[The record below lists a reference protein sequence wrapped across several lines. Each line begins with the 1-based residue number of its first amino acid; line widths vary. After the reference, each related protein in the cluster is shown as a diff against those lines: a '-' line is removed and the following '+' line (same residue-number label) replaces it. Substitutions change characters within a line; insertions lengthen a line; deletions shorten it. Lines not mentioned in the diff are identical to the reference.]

1 LHGAKVKAATMVK
14 STLLM
19 ILHKT
24 DVLKK
29 TLLCFVLIF
38 SISFFSAAQIVRM
51 PLTAMYSRVRA
62 YSSAQ
67 NDALS
72 FQGNQASLAS
82 IKDFSASVYCE
93 RRFMLKEL
101 AQYNGGFVFPTAN
114 GGFGLAAGYA
124 GSIIFNESQVG
135 LAYGRGMGRINFG
148 VQFNYY
154 QVKLRGYGN
163 ATSLNFEA
171 GAICRINEKLNAGF
185 HIYNPTGSRIGKDD
199 EERLPVIYSIGF
211 GYDTSEKF
219 YVGVQLEKVEDQPS
233 GLNASMQYN
242 FAETLFARIGIATG
256 TSSFHFGAGYSID
269 RFRVDVTACLHR
281 QLGVSP
287 GLMLNYNITKK

>member
-1 LHGAKVKAATMVK
+1 MVK

-51 PLTAMYSRVRA
+51 PLTAMCSRLQA
-62 YSSAQ
+62 YSSVHAG
-67 NDALS
+67 ALS

-82 IKDFSASVYCE
+82 IKNFSAGVYCE

-101 AQYNGGFVFPTAN
+101 AQYNAGFVLPTVK

-124 GSIIFNESQVG
+124 GSIFHNESQLG
-135 LAYGRGMGRINFG
+135 LAYAKSMGKISFG

-154 QVKLRGYGN
+154 QVKMQGY
-163 ATSLNFEA
+163 SSKPSVNFEA
-171 GAICRINEKLNAGF
+171 GAVCKINEKLNTGF

-199 EERLPVIYSIGF
+199 GERLPVIYSMGF
-211 GYDTSEKF
+211 GYDASENF
-219 YVGVQLEKVEDQPS
+219 FIGTQLEKVEDLPI
-233 GLNASMQYN
+233 GFYACMQYI
-242 FAETLFARIGIATG
+242 FAEKLFAKTGVATG
-256 TSSFHFGAGYSID
+256 TSSFYFGAGYLIEQL
-269 RFRVDVTACLHR
+269 RIDVTACLHQ
-281 QLGVSP
+281 QLGITP
-287 GLMLNYNITKK
+287 GLMLTYNMEKK